1 MNDNFSHKA
10 SSGINGVSE
19 ALNLKKRL
27 FMLHQI
33 GNDLSTSD
41 SFDELC
47 RQAIIRGHQ
56 FFECRRIS
64 IWLRK
69 DNSMIMSGS
78 YGVDEEGNIRDE
90 RAQLLTANRQ
100 SPMGEVLNKKEF
112 VWIKND
118 INLCNDKR
126 DVVGKG
132 TQVVV
137 ALWNGSQVIG
147 CMCADNLLN
156 KKQFSETDLDILRTY
171 ASVIGHVAFRK
182 KMEDD
187 LKKSIR
193 EKEILTQE
201 INHRVTNNFQVIL
214 SLLNLQT
221 AYIRN
226 NQDKKLFRETQTRI
240 KCMAKVHE
248 IFQRSKDLTKI
259 NIHDYIMEV
268 IRSLFQVYKINVSSV
283 VIRWE
288 GHHETFSLSQA
299 IPCSLIINELVTNAL
314 KHGLKCVKSDGG
326 QSKGE
331 LLISIRRE
339 NQYLSISIGNDGIP
353 FPSKVDIHRPFSLG
367 LQLVNAL
374 VAQLNGKLTL
384 DRTHGTLF
392 TFSFPEK

>member
-1 MNDNFSHKA
+1 
-10 SSGINGVSE
+10 
-19 ALNLKKRL
+19 
-27 FMLHQI
+27 MLHQI

-132 TQVVV
+132 TQIVV